1 MMTEE
6 RLRSKRLYKI
16 ELYTAKIIPMI
27 IAAINL
33 ANIVLSYFYIDL
45 DIFSYL
51 GGVSFLVLV
60 RFYITS
66 YAYKF
71 CSYHRMFLHYILV
84 ANLIN
89 IYDTYI
95 GIPISNRSFLVLQ
108 VAFAIVCLFIIL
120 YLKFKVCSPLKE

>member
-6 RLRSKRLYKI
+6 RSRSKTLYKV
-16 ELYTAKIIPMI
+16 ELYTAKIVPMV
-27 IAAINL
+27 IAAVNL
-33 ANIVLSYFYIDL
+33 ANVILSYFYIDL
-45 DIFSYL
+45 EIFSYL
-51 GGVSFLVLV
+51 CGVSFIVLI

-71 CSYHRMFLHYILV
+71 CEYHRMFLHYIV
-84 ANLIN
+84 VCNLIN

-95 GIPISNRSFLVLQ
+95 GIPISNEGFVLTQ
-108 VAFAIVCLFIIL
+108 VIIATIFLFIIL